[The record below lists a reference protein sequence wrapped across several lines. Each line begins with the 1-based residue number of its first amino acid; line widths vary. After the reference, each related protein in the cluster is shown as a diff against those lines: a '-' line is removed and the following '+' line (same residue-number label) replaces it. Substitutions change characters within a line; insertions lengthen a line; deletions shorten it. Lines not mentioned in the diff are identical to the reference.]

1 MYSFQLCMYSSC
13 FRFNLNKFLSH
24 ESRDAA
30 TIFADRSSTDSD
42 WVKYAKVSNASAT
55 LKIFLHE
62 ITLETC
68 AASKRVYMKRAPAG
82 RVPAA

>member
-1 MYSFQLCMYSSC
+1 MRMYSSC

-42 WVKYAKVSNASAT
+42 WVKYAKVNNAEEIA
-55 LKIFLHE
+55 LHE
-62 ITLETC
+62 IAVVAC
-68 AASKRVYMKRAPAG
+68 AASERVC
-82 RVPAA
+82 